1 MFWNKPKPTVT
12 KTELQEMIRETVNN
26 ELDNFFTEIKDLILP
41 KTEIVSLEAEDVTP
55 TEQAITKE
63 EIRKHG
69 GRKNTSGI
77 YCVRLVGK
85 RWQYRKQQKDNTIIC
100 YADSLTELEKKVK
113 AAGYDWVILD
123 KEKAQQSYNK
133 NITKKSM
140 TKCTSK
146 NPDEQYVFP
155 KSYCGS
161 IRFKLFD
168 NGLIGTSKNVKGQ
181 EDPQI
186 FFRLFK
192 TAEFP
197 ILNKQY
203 TTLNQILK
211 SNGISPYMGF
221 SFLKQVQDQ
230 ITQGNGYILEEILFP
245 IYMNAYDVPFY
256 INFERINENIMIN
269 GKDTG
274 IRCKTLSE
282 FFYEL
287 NNTVHPQSTIVKLMH
302 DNQSLNQKY
311 LFYCLMNYGNDMLN
325 ELL

>member
-41 KTEIVSLEAEDVTP
+41 SKNGMPIEDVEEVTP
-55 TEQAITKE
+55 TEQTITKE

-77 YCVRLVGK
+77 YCVRLAG
-85 RWQYRKQQKDNTIIC
+85 RRGQYKKQQKNNRITL

-133 NITKKSM
+133 NIKKYI
-140 TKCTSK
+140 TKCTLK
-146 NPDEQYVFP
+146 NPDEPYVFP
-155 KSYCGS
+155 KTYCGS

-168 NGLIGTSKNVKGQ
+168 NGLIGTSNNVKGR

-203 TTLNQILK
+203 TTLNKILK
-211 SNGISPYMGF
+211 SYGISPYMGF

-230 ITQGNGYILEEILFP
+230 ITQENGYILEEILLP
-245 IYMNAYDVPFY
+245 VYKNTYDVPFY
-256 INFERINENIMIN
+256 IHFEKINENIMIN

-274 IRCKTLSE
+274 IRCKILSE

-287 NNTVHPQSTIVKLMH
+287 NNTVHPKSTIVKLMH
-302 DNQSLNQKY
+302 DNQDLNQKY